1 MTLATR
7 INPIIVTKGIQRPF
21 DLLPMPLPSEYD
33 PSEENP
39 SYFHDNF
46 ASAFI
51 EDMIRMMD
59 TGLHIDRRAVE
70 KLRGT
75 INTVLEDVSKKL
87 NRNPTIKK
95 YQEVRAKDLQAK
107 HKKKA
112 TAAIKK
118 LSDFVVPYKE
128 KDIVHRTWVVNH
140 FLRTQG
146 QENKT
151 KDKWTVKEIKDLQI
165 WVKAPFLQAILDK
178 HDITDYQYTK
188 DGMVE
193 LAKYKLDLWN
203 RPRYESANQPVT
215 VPAFNPGSAIQKQ
228 ELFDMLKLEP
238 LSTSKKTGNASWGRD
253 QVEELQRMTTDENL
267 LKVLQALVDFSYSGI
282 IKTNFLKA
290 FDSYTIDGV
299 LHGNVKL
306 FGAKSFRLTS
316 NSPNLLNAPSTG
328 SIYAKPLKKCFIASD
343 GRVIYTADL
352 SALEDRVIANLS
364 KDVNK
369 LALFLEGL
377 DGHSLSA
384 CYYFKDRV
392 EALVGSFDNFKDA
405 SRLLYKL
412 VEEKVAEA
420 KQVRQDSKP
429 VSFGLAYGAFPPKV
443 AQAIRCLLEEAERIF
458 DVYHHELFP
467 GITAYREDYVL
478 KTAHKQG
485 YIHLGLGCRMYTS
498 NPDKEIR
505 TLANA
510 TVQFWSILTLI
521 AVNELNHRIRE
532 AGLEDRMDIQSTIY
546 DSIYVDVDND
556 PEVIK
561 WLNDN
566 MIEIMCVQYLEDE
579 QVHNEAEGELG
590 LNWGELTAVPNN
602 ATVEEIST
610 ILEGL

>member
-1 MTLATR
+1 MS
-7 INPIIVTKGIQRPF
+7 KKRPYE
-21 DLLPMPLPSEYD
+21 LLPLPLPAEYD
-33 PSEENP
+33 PSEKDLN
-39 SYFHDNF
+39 YFHDNF

-51 EDMIRMMD
+51 PDMIQMMSH
-59 TGLHIDRRAVE
+59 GLHIDRRAVE
-70 KLRGT
+70 KLRST
-75 INTVLEDVSKKL
+75 INTVLADVTKKL
-87 NRNPTIKK
+87 NRNPTVKK
-95 YQEVRAKDLQAK
+95 YQELRAKNLQAK
-107 HKKKA
+107 HRVTA
-112 TAAIKK
+112 TASVRQ
-118 LSDFVVPYKE
+118 LSDFTKE
-128 KDIVHRTWVVNH
+128 YNPKDITHRTWVVNH
-140 FLRTQG
+140 FL
-146 QENKT
+146 KHYADPSKV
-151 KDKWTVKEIKDLQI
+151 KDKWAIKDIKNLQI
-165 WVKAPFLQAILDK
+165 WVKSPFLDNILNK
-178 HDITDYQYTK
+178 VDISNYPYTLR
-188 DGMVE
+188 GMVD
-193 LAKYKLDLWN
+193 LAEYKLELWN
-203 RPRYESANQPVT
+203 RPRYESANQPVA
-215 VPAFNPGSAIQKQ
+215 VPDFNPGSAIQKQ
-228 ELFDMLKLEP
+228 ELFEMLKLEP
-238 LSTSKKTGNASWGRD
+238 LSVSKKTGNASWGRD
-253 QVEELQRMTTDENL
+253 QLEELQRMTTNSDL
-267 LKVLQALVDFSYSGI
+267 LKLLQSLIDFSFSGI

-290 FDSYTIDGV
+290 FDSYTVDGV

-384 CYYFKDRV
+384 CYYFKERV
-392 EALVGSFDNFKDA
+392 EALVGLFDNFKNA
-405 SRLLYKL
+405 SRLLKAL
-412 VEEKVAEA
+412 VDKKHAEA

-443 AQAIRCLLEEAERIF
+443 SQAIRCLLEEAERIF
-458 DVYHHELFP
+458 DVYHQELFP
-467 GITAYREDYVL
+467 GITEYREEYVL
-478 KTAHKQG
+478 KTAQTQG

-505 TLANA
+505 SISNA

-566 MIEIMCVQYLEDE
+566 IIEVMCVQYLEDE
-579 QVHNEAEGELG
+579 QIHNEAEGEIG
-590 LNWGELTAVPNN
+590 KNWGELTAVPNN

-610 ILEGL
+610 ILEEI